1 MDRWLDRHWV
11 WVGAA
16 LGILFPLGY
25 AQLPD
30 VGLSALSIF
39 FGGLLAISSLIPC
52 IQNYE
57 KIKFIKE
64 SGHMKDL
71 LDYISLPLRLSFLLI
86 VLELTSQIIIV
97 PTNMIYTMIFSVVSL
112 SLWGIFICSL
122 FRILLLVPKLIENS
136 K

>member
-1 MDRWLDRHWV
+1 MNRAIDKYWV
-11 WVGAA
+11 WVGLI
-16 LGILFPLGY
+16 LGGLYPLGY

-57 KIKFIKE
+57 KIKFIKK

-71 LDYISLPLRLSFLLI
+71 LDYISLPLRLSFFLI
-86 VLELTSQIIIV
+86 VLELVNKIMVIPKSV
-97 PTNMIYTMIFSVVSL
+97 VYTMVFAIVSL
-112 SLWGIFICSL
+112 SLWGVFICSL
-122 FRILLLVPKLIENS
+122 FRILTLVPKLIENS